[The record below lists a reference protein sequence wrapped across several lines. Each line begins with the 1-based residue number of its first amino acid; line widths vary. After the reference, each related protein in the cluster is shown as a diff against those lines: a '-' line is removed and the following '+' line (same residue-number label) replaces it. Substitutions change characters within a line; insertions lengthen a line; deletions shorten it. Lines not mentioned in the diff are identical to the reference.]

1 MNCPSCKESRTEDD
15 LFCMHCGKA
24 LTDDERR
31 LSVQAQRAETM
42 SRWTD
47 VVRVRGELVNTLETA
62 DAKAEQHHLIGLVQG
77 EQLTDAAA
85 ATVSLNRAL
94 DLDPSRLTAFEALDR
109 ILSKA
114 GDHAAQADAYE
125 VMLQRATANGAPD
138 TVVAAL
144 ARNMGELFSTR
155 LNDPEKAS
163 MAYGMVLELNP
174 DDAASHRAMA
184 GLQEAQGDH
193 GRAIIHQRRAIE
205 LEPNGFESYQS
216 LRHLFFAEKQYD
228 AGWCLC
234 RVLSVLGQASSEE
247 VDFYERY
254 ATSTPTR
261 AERALQQ
268 AHWSL
273 IDHSGQSQL
282 LNALFE
288 RVFDTISSVM
298 AVSTRQ
304 LGLKRRRDFIDLG
317 AASRF
322 TNVIGYLFDHLPV
335 PHAETYRS
343 SQMRGMRPALLEPPV
358 MLANPAVMDHDLF
371 TMAFIGGRYL
381 SMLRP
386 AFLVVSSVVDAKAR
400 VACAH
405 KVVDTIR
412 DLVNPKPKKGPHF
425 DEQLSDALSRNL
437 SKSEIQSLKKLVT
450 KMEANPDFHFDVA
463 HWLRCLD
470 FTCDRIGFIFANNLE
485 KPLSLMR
492 VEDPKSAVATVAE
505 RIDALVSFAFSDEY
519 MQVRR
524 LIGHNID

>member
-1 MNCPSCKESRTEDD
+1 M
-15 LFCMHCGKA
+15 
-24 LTDDERR
+24 
-31 LSVQAQRAETM
+31 V
-42 SRWTD
+42 RWAD
-47 VVRVRGELVNTLETA
+47 VVRIRGELSEHLEATEE
-62 DAKAEQHHLIGLVQG
+62 KAEQHHLIGVVQG
-77 EQLTDAAA
+77 DHLVDVAA
-85 ATVSLNRAL
+85 ATASLNRAL
-94 DLDPSRLTAFEALDR
+94 ELDPTRLAAFEALDR
-109 ILSKA
+109 LLSA
-114 GDHAAQADAYE
+114 SGDHAAQAEAYE
-125 VMLQRATANGAPD
+125 VMLQRATASKAPD

-144 ARNMGELFSTR
+144 ARNMAELFRNR
-155 LNDPEKAS
+155 LDDPDKAS
-163 MAYGMVLELNP
+163 VAYGMLLELRP
-174 DDAASHRAMA
+174 DDAPAHRAMA
-184 GLQEAQGDH
+184 ALQEDRGDH
-193 GRAIIHQRRAIE
+193 GRAILHHRRAIE

-273 IDHSGQSQL
+273 IDHDKQSQL

-288 RVFDTISSVM
+288 RVFDTIASVM
-298 AVSTRQ
+298 SVSTRQ
-304 LGLKRRRDFIDLG
+304 LGLKRRRDFIDLS
-317 AASRF
+317 ATSRF
-322 TNVIGYLFDHLPV
+322 TNVIGYLFDHLPI

-343 SQMRGMRPALLEPPV
+343 GQMRGMRPALLEPPV
-358 MLANPAVMDHDLF
+358 MLVNPAVMDHDLF

-386 AFLVVSSVVDAKAR
+386 SFLVVSSVVDAEAR
-400 VACAH
+400 IACAH
-405 KVVDTIR
+405 RVLDTIR
-412 DLVNPKPKKGPHF
+412 TMVNPDGEPHPHF
-425 DEQLSDALSRNL
+425 DEQLSEALSRNL
-437 SKSEIQSLKKLVT
+437 SKGEIESLKKLVT
-450 KMEANPDFHFDVA
+450 KMEADPDFHFDVSN
-463 HWLRCLD
+463 WLRSLD

-492 VEDPKSAVATVAE
+492 AEDPSVSVASVAE